1 MIQAWLSNTRIGVRT
16 LLRWLSRDRYL
27 VGYSFIS
34 YLRLLIDFPAQ
45 HSLPSPDG
53 ALIATLQQ
61 SSLAISLYTGENFR
75 TIPLPPEFVARCR
88 FIRWSRGSDIP
99 GEAFQRRGDDERQRP
114 CNRILLADDDTVRLH
129 DVNDPIW
136 SASID
141 RAASN
146 LGRIADVAFGYNP
159 NEFLVFS
166 DFGVKLTIWSLT
178 TSRGVEIRDP
188 KYMVHCYSFRPR
200 TGHMAILTR
209 PATQDILMLLSPS
222 KHELITSVE
231 LPTVDAQEVSW
242 SSDGCWLAIRDAA
255 SSGHKLLIYTADGQ
269 LFKTYSGV
277 GDDVSIGLGLK
288 RMAWNPSN
296 GSLLLGDY
304 NDNVTMLSKN
314 TVIITGHNES
324 SSVLTSSSF
333 PPL

>member
-1 MIQAWLSNTRIGVRT
+1 MPLKGSVSCMCSIISHLH
-16 LLRWLSRDRYL
+16 LLN
-27 VGYSFIS
+27 
-34 YLRLLIDFPAQ
+34 DFPAQ
-45 HSLPSPDG
+45 HSLPSADG

-61 SSLAISLYTGENFR
+61 SSLAISSYTGQNIR
-75 TIPLPPEFVARCR
+75 TISLPPEFVTRCR
-88 FIRWSRGSDIP
+88 FIRWSRWSDIP
-99 GEAFQRRGDDERQRP
+99 EEPLQQGGDDERQRP
-114 CNRILLADDDTVRLH
+114 CNRILLADDDTVRLY
-129 DVNDPIW
+129 DVNDTTW
-136 SASID
+136 SPVIE

-146 LGRIADVAFGYNP
+146 LGRIANVAFAYNP
-159 NEFLVFS
+159 NEVLVFS

-188 KYMVHCYSFRPR
+188 KYAVHSYSFRPR

-222 KHELITSVE
+222 KHDLITSVD
-231 LPTVDAQEVSW
+231 LATVDAQEVSW
-242 SSDGCWLAIRDAA
+242 SSDGCWLAIRDSA
-255 SSGHKLLIYTADGQ
+255 SSGHKVLIYTADGQ
-269 LFKTYSGV
+269 LFKTYQGAV
-277 GDDVSIGLGLK
+277 DDVNIGLGLK

-314 TVIITGHNES
+314 TVITTWQNES
-324 SSVLTSSSF
+324 CSVLTSSSF